1 MTTETEG
8 TAAVPLAVLPR
19 NCPSCSAP
27 PETGRLLSYGS
38 SAWPM
43 RMCSCGFVY
52 LDRTPAYAE
61 LSSNLAWEKTFKQ
74 EGERR
79 LREHRVSQ
87 KLSKGTRWR
96 MKLFKRLDMP
106 ALIAA
111 SCNSG
116 DVLDVGCSTGGHLMK
131 LPDGIHPF
139 GIEISQA
146 LGEAAAEALAQR
158 GGTAYIGPALDTM
171 KKLETDRFSAIAMRS
186 YLEHEALPGPVLQEA
201 FRILKPGG
209 VVFVKVPN
217 FGSVNRRIRGRA
229 WCGFRLP
236 DHLNYFTPRTLAQL
250 AASKGF
256 AVEMPVMWSLPT
268 SDNMWVRLIKRE
280 VSNAAAAA

>member
-1 MTTETEG
+1 MPAEVREN
-8 TAAVPLAVLPR
+8 TATALNIFSR
-19 NCPSCSAP
+19 RCPACHAAP
-27 PETGRLLSYGS
+27 EAGRLMRFGS
-38 SAWPM
+38 SDWPM
-43 RMCSCGFVY
+43 RQCVCGFTY
-52 LDRTPAYAE
+52 LEKAPAYAE

-79 LREHRVSQ
+79 LREHRFTQ

-106 ALIAA
+106 SLIAA
-111 SCNSG
+111 TCTSG
-116 DVLDVGCSTGGHLMK
+116 DVLDIGCSTGGHLMK

-146 LGEAAAEALAQR
+146 LGEAAAAALAQR

-171 KKLETDRFSAIAMRS
+171 RKLETDRFSAISMRS
-186 YLEHEALPGPVLQEA
+186 YLEHEAYPDRVLEEA

-217 FGSVNRRIRGRA
+217 YGSLNRKLRGRA

-236 DHLNYFTPRTLAQL
+236 DHLNYFTVRSLEKL

-256 AVEMPVMWSLPT
+256 TVEKPFMWHLPT
-268 SDNMWVRLIKRE
+268 SDNMWVRLIKKPG
-280 VSNAAAAA
+280 STAAAA